1 MSDIFDHQP
10 LQASVQ
16 RALEL
21 AQQEGATGAEVEASR
36 GRGLNVVVRLGE
48 IETAEY
54 HRSKSLALT
63 VFFDGQ
69 RASAHT
75 SDFSNEAIAKTVR
88 HACELARYGEKD
100 KCAKLPDAAL
110 HPRTI
115 PDLQLHRPW
124 GLSIEEAVRL
134 AKQCEESAFAVD
146 SRIKNSEGASIA
158 TAEANFVY
166 GNSNGF
172 IAGFP
177 TSRYDISCAVVAMD
191 GNSMQRDYWHVA
203 RRDPTLLP
211 PVEEIGQKAGER
223 TKRRLGARKIN
234 TMAVP
239 VLFEAPAAANLW
251 RALVSAA
258 SGGALYRKA
267 SFLVNAL
274 HHPLLPD
281 NISLKED
288 PHIPKALASVPFDG
302 EGVAT
307 SPRFV
312 VEKGILCGYFLSSY
326 TACKLGM
333 ATTGNAGG
341 AHNLLVESE
350 KKPFEELVR
359 QMGRGL
365 VVTELMG
372 HGVNLVSG
380 DYSKGAVGFWVEDGV
395 IAYPVEEITI
405 AGNLKEM
412 FARIIGLGSD
422 EETFGAIHTG
432 SVLIENMTIAGA

>member
-1 MSDIFDHQP
+1 MSDIFDNQP
-10 LQASVQ
+10 LQAAVQ

-21 AQQEGATGAEVEASR
+21 AQQEGATGAEVETSR

-75 SDFSNEAIAKTVR
+75 SDFSAEAIAKTVR

-110 HPRTI
+110 HPRSI
-115 PDLQLHRPW
+115 PDLQLHAPW
-124 GLSIEEAVRL
+124 DVSIEEAVRL
-134 AKQCEESAFAVD
+134 AKQCEEAAFAVD
-146 SRIKNSEGASIA
+146 PRIKNSEGASIS
-158 TAEANFVY
+158 TAETNFVY

-172 IAGFP
+172 IGGFP

-191 GNSMQRDYWHVA
+191 GSSMQRDYWHVA
-203 RRDPTLLP
+203 KRDPKLLP
-211 PVEEIGQKAGER
+211 PVEEIGQKTGER
-223 TKRRLGARKIN
+223 AKRRLGARKIK
-234 TMAVP
+234 TISAP
-239 VLFEAPAAANLW
+239 VLFEAQAAASLW
-251 RALVSAA
+251 RTLVAAA
-258 SGGALYRKA
+258 SGGALYRRS

-274 HHPLLPD
+274 GTPLLPET
-281 NISLKED
+281 ISLKED
-288 PHIPKALASVPFDG
+288 PHLPKALASVPFDG

-312 VEKGILCGYFLSSY
+312 VEKGVLCGYFLSSY

-365 VVTELMG
+365 IVTELMG

-380 DYSKGAVGFWVEDGV
+380 DYSKGVVGFWVEDG
-395 IAYPVEEITI
+395 ILAYPVEEITI
-405 AGNLKEM
+405 AGNLKDM
-412 FARIIGLGSD
+412 FAQIIGIGSD
-422 EETFGAIHTG
+422 TEAFGAIYTG
-432 SVLIENMTIAGA
+432 SVLIEKMIVAGE